1 LAKRIANSDL
11 SAIGETDPEE
21 QTTDSDDILDDV
33 LEDFSEAFLEDF
45 LEDKVRLQACLSNVP
60 LICSWL
66 SAS

>member
-33 LEDFSEAFLEDF
+33 LEDF